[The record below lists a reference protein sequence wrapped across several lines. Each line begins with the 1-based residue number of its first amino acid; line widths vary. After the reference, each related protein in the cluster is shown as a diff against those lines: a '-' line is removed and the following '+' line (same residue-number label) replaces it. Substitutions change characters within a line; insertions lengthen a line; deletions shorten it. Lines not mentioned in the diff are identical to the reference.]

1 MRVEGICLD
10 QHTLEIQ
17 LTEQLLEFR
26 MLVALVGRVA
36 TLSDRQPECG
46 GVQRHLSNEG

>member
-1 MRVEGICLD
+1 MRVECVRLD

-26 MLVALVGRVA
+26 MLVAAVGRVA
-36 TLSDRQPECG
+36 VLRDRQPE
-46 GVQRHLSNEG
+46 